1 MNKFPGLSSYRR
13 NLLTTENFLHFIF
26 WLMSYIIKYLFH
38 KYTHTQTHPL
48 SQTLYMMIV
57 NTILK
62 MKITA
67 SFAIQLDFKKKY
79 TLTPP
84 PPKKRGLNHVKHW
97 RIWSNQAKSC
107 EIYFKAWIVRWNNAN
122 VWQFLHN
129 NYHEMILIMM

>member
-1 MNKFPGLSSYRR
+1 
-13 NLLTTENFLHFIF
+13 
-26 WLMSYIIKYLFH
+26 MSYIIKYLFH

-84 PPKKRGLNHVKHW
+84 PKKKEKEEKRTE
-97 RIWSNQAKSC
+97 SC
-107 EIYFKAWIVRWNNAN
+107 KTLKNLV
-122 VWQFLHN
+122 
-129 NYHEMILIMM
+129 

>member
-1 MNKFPGLSSYRR
+1 
-13 NLLTTENFLHFIF
+13 
-26 WLMSYIIKYLFH
+26 MSYIIKYLFH

-84 PPKKRGLNHVKHW
+84 FPPPQKKRKKK
-97 RIWSNQAKSC
+97 RTESC
-107 EIYFKAWIVRWNNAN
+107 KTLKNLV
-122 VWQFLHN
+122 
-129 NYHEMILIMM
+129 